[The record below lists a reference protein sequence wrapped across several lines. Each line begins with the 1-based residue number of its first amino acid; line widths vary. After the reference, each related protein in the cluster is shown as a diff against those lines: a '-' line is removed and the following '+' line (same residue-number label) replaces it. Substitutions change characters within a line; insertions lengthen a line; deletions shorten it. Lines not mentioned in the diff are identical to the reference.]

1 MQVYLDNAATTP
13 VHPKVIE
20 AMMPYLNEYYGN
32 PSSIHSYGTKVRVAI
47 EETRGIIAETI
58 NCKASEIYFLS
69 GGTEANNFV
78 IKGIIN
84 TAFKENGKKELFTSA
99 IEHHAVLDTIKDY
112 LSKDFVVK
120 YPELNNDGVLDLTS
134 LKTLL
139 NSQTLFAS
147 FMHVNNEVGVVNR
160 LPEISD
166 LLKNKEVLFH
176 SDCVQSFCKYDIDL
190 KKINIDSITGSS
202 HKINGPKGTGFA
214 YIKTGTPMESFML
227 GGSQE
232 RNRRGGTENV
242 PGIIGFGQ
250 AVKIFRQERDNY
262 YNFVSGLKDYFIT
275 GLTQIDNKGIIINSD
290 KNSSPYILNI
300 SFNSNYY
307 NNDIETILVYLDI
320 NGVAASGGA
329 ACSSGTLK
337 PSHVLLGIGKDV
349 NDAKGTVRF
358 SFGYQNTIQEI
369 DYALSIINKMLKQ
382 IKK

>member
-13 VHPKVIE
+13 IHPKVLE
-20 AMMPYLNEYYGN
+20 AMLPYFKESFGN

-47 EETRGIIAETI
+47 EEARETIAETI

-69 GGTEANNFV
+69 GGTEANNFA

-84 TAFKENGKKELFTSA
+84 AAFRESGKNRLLTSE
-99 IEHHAVLDTIKDY
+99 IEHHAVLDTIRYLAKDN
-112 LSKDFVVK
+112 LII
-120 YPELNNDGVLDLTS
+120 YPKLTNYGTVSLADLRP
-134 LKTLL
+134 LL
-139 NSQTLFAS
+139 TEQFLFAS
-147 FMHVNNEVGVVNR
+147 FMHVNNEIGCVND
-160 LPEISD
+160 LQGISS
-166 LLKNKEVLFH
+166 LLNDNNILFH
-176 SDCVQSFCKYDIDL
+176 SDCVQSFCKYNIDV

-242 PGIIGFGQ
+242 PGIIGFAS
-250 AVKIFRQERDNY
+250 AVKIFRQERNNY
-262 YNFVSGLKDYFIT
+262 YNTAAQLKDYFIN
-275 GLTQIDNKGIIINSD
+275 GLKQIDNKGIIINSE
-290 KNSSPYILNI
+290 KNSSPYILNV

-307 NNDIETILVYLDI
+307 KNDIEAILVYLDI

-337 PSHVLLGIGKDV
+337 PSHVLLGIGADV
-349 NDAKGTVRF
+349 NNAKGTIRF
-358 SFGYQNTIQEI
+358 SFGFQNTLNEI
-369 DYALSIINKMLKQ
+369 DYTLSVINKLLKQ